1 MPASTARIR
10 RSAHNP
16 TNPYVMIRRD
26 AAAASRLSWKA
37 RGLLAYLLSLPDGWD
52 IAVRDLV
59 HRGPDGRD
67 AVYTALQE
75 LKACGYL
82 TEEIERHPTRKH
94 TVNRYY
100 VLWESPP
107 TPACELD
114 PENPDQGPPTESE
127 LDPENPD
134 QARPFLRNLG
144 FLDRD
149 LERDPD
155 PEKDPEE
162 PKELN
167 THPYVSG
174 DRQTDPAGNLSV
186 VNIRLVAAGM
196 AAPVA
201 QRLVAV
207 HGPARCETVLTWL
220 DRAHGPNRPRCPAGW
235 IRQALEEHWP
245 APPWAYSP
253 PSTPPRWLT
262 VLCPTC
268 GDEFAVMGPPP
279 SRVPCPQCAAA
290 VALSSP

>member
-1 MPASTARIR
+1 M
-10 RSAHNP
+10 
-16 TNPYVMIRRD
+16 
-26 AAAASRLSWKA
+26 
-37 RGLLAYLLSLPDGWD
+37 
-52 IAVRDLV
+52 
-59 HRGPDGRD
+59 
-67 AVYTALQE
+67 
-75 LKACGYL
+75 
-82 TEEIERHPTRKH
+82 
-94 TVNRYY
+94 
-100 VLWESPP
+100 WESPP

-127 LDPENPD
+127 LDPGNPDQGLRPQELDPGFLDRENPD

-220 DRAHGPNRPRCPAGW
+220 DRAHGPNRPRYPAGW